1 MNDSINIGKP
11 LKIKISFCS
20 KDSTRNNDASLTNLD
35 LARILEFRKWGYEY
49 KMPYLDSTRQFR
61 PMRRFV
67 ENGLPLAK
75 IVTNALKGKHSE
87 NDNIAKDLAMRYKQY
102 VKSGGLPFRTLA
114 SIKRNGVSL
123 VETAQYIESVYVKI
137 ESHD

>member
-1 MNDSINIGKP
+1 MS

-20 KDSTRNNDASLTNLD
+20 QNNTRRNDSGLTNLD

-67 ENGLPLAK
+67 KKQGLPLAK
-75 IVTNALKGKHSE
+75 IVTNALKGRHSQ
-87 NDNIAKDLAMRYKQY
+87 NDTIANDLAMRYKQY

-114 SIKRNGVSL
+114 SIKRKGVSL
-123 VETAQYIESVYVKI
+123 VESAQYIDSVYVKI
-137 ESHD
+137 ESHE

>member
-1 MNDSINIGKP
+1 M
-11 LKIKISFCS
+11 KIKISFCS
-20 KDSTRNNDASLTNLD
+20 QDNTRNNDASLTNLD

-67 ENGLPLAK
+67 KKQGLPLAK
-75 IVTNALKGKHSE
+75 IVCNALQGKTSE
-87 NDNIAKDLAMRYKQY
+87 NDSIAKDLAMRYKQY

-123 VETAQYIESVYVKI
+123 VETAQYIDSVYVKI

>member
-1 MNDSINIGKP
+1 M
-11 LKIKISFCS
+11 
-20 KDSTRNNDASLTNLD
+20 TNLD

-67 ENGLPLAK
+67 KKQGLPLAK
-75 IVTNALKGKHSE
+75 IVCNALKGNHSE
-87 NDNIAKDLAMRYKQY
+87 NDSIANGLAMRYKQY

-123 VETAQYIESVYVKI
+123 VESAQYIDSVYVKI
-137 ESHD
+137 ETND

>member
-1 MNDSINIGKP
+1 MV
-11 LKIKISFCS
+11 IKISFCS
-20 KDSTRNNDASLTNLD
+20 QDNTRNNDASLTNLD

-67 ENGLPLAK
+67 KKQGLPLAK
-75 IVTNALKGKHSE
+75 IVCNALKGKHSE
-87 NDNIAKDLAMRYKQY
+87 NDSIAKDLAMRYKQY

-123 VETAQYIESVYVKI
+123 VESAQYIDSVYVKI
-137 ESHD
+137 ENHD

>member
-1 MNDSINIGKP
+1 M
-11 LKIKISFCS
+11 KIKISFCS
-20 KDSTRNNDASLTNLD
+20 KDNQRKKESLTNLS

-67 ENGLPLAK
+67 AKQGLPLAK
-75 IVTNALKGKHSE
+75 IVINALKGKHSE
-87 NDNIAKDLAMRYKQY
+87 NENIAKDIAMRYKQY
-102 VKSGGLPFRTLA
+102 IKSGGLPFRTLA

-123 VETAQYIESVYVKI
+123 VETAQYIDSVFVKI
-137 ESHD
+137 ESQE

>member
-1 MNDSINIGKP
+1 MN

-20 KDSTRNNDASLTNLD
+20 QNNTRKNDLSLTNLD
-35 LARILEFRKWGYEY
+35 LARILEFRRWGYEY

-67 ENGLPLAK
+67 KEQGLPLVK
-75 IVTNALKGKHSE
+75 IICNALKGRHSE
-87 NDNIAKDLAMRYKQY
+87 NDTIANGLTMRYKQY
-102 VKSGGLPFRTLA
+102 IKSGGLPFRTLA

-123 VETAQYIESVYVKI
+123 VETAQYIDSVYVKI
-137 ESHD
+137 ESND

>member
-1 MNDSINIGKP
+1 MV
-11 LKIKISFCS
+11 IKISFCS
-20 KDSTRNNDASLTNLD
+20 QDNTRNNDASLTNLD

-67 ENGLPLAK
+67 KKQGLPLAK
-75 IVTNALKGKHSE
+75 IVCNALKGKHSE
-87 NDNIAKDLAMRYKQY
+87 NESIAKDLAMRYKQY

-123 VETAQYIESVYVKI
+123 VESAQYIDSVYVKI

>member
-1 MNDSINIGKP
+1 M
-11 LKIKISFCS
+11 KIKISFCS
-20 KDSTRNNDASLTNLD
+20 QDNTRNNDASLTNLD

-67 ENGLPLAK
+67 KKQGLPLAK
-75 IVTNALKGKHSE
+75 IVTNALQGKTSE
-87 NDNIAKDLAMRYKQY
+87 NDSIAKDLAMRYKQY

-123 VETAQYIESVYVKI
+123 VETAQYIDSVYVKI

>member
-1 MNDSINIGKP
+1 M
-11 LKIKISFCS
+11 KIKISFCS
-20 KDSTRNNDASLTNLD
+20 QDNTRNNDASLTNLD

-67 ENGLPLAK
+67 NKQGLPLAK
-75 IVTNALKGKHSE
+75 IVCNALKGDHSE
-87 NDNIAKDLAMRYKQY
+87 NDTIAKDITMRYKQY
-102 VKSGGLPFRTLA
+102 IKSGGLPFRTLA

-123 VETAQYIESVYVKI
+123 VETAQYIDSVYVKI

>member
-1 MNDSINIGKP
+1 M
-11 LKIKISFCS
+11 KIKISFCA
-20 KDSTRNNDASLTNLD
+20 KDSDRSNDDSLTNLD
-35 LARILEFRKWGYEY
+35 LARILEFRKWGYEF

-67 ENGLPLAK
+67 KKQGLQLAK

-87 NDNIAKDLAMRYKQY
+87 NDNIANDLTMRYKQY
-102 VKSGGLPFRTLA
+102 IKSGGLPFRTLA
-114 SIKRNGVSL
+114 SIKRKGVSL
-123 VETAQYIESVYVKI
+123 VETAQYIDSIYVKI

>member
-1 MNDSINIGKP
+1 M
-11 LKIKISFCS
+11 
-20 KDSTRNNDASLTNLD
+20 TNLD
-35 LARILEFRKWGYEY
+35 LARTLEFRKWGYEY

-67 ENGLPLAK
+67 EEKGLPLDK
-75 IVTNALKGKHSE
+75 IVCNALKGKHSE
-87 NDNIAKDLAMRYKQY
+87 NDSIAKDIAMRYKQY

-123 VETAQYIESVYVKI
+123 VETAQYIDSVYVKI
-137 ESHD
+137 ETND

>member
-1 MNDSINIGKP
+1 MV
-11 LKIKISFCS
+11 IKISFCS
-20 KDSTRNNDASLTNLD
+20 QSNTRNNNASLTNLD
-35 LARILEFRKWGYEY
+35 LARILEFKKWGYEY

-67 ENGLPLAK
+67 ENQGLPIDK
-75 IVTNALKGKHSE
+75 IVCNALKGKHSE
-87 NDNIAKDLAMRYKQY
+87 NDNIAKDIAMRYKQY

-114 SIKRNGVSL
+114 SIKRSGVSL
-123 VETAQYIESVYVKI
+123 VETAQYIDSVYVKI

>member
-1 MNDSINIGKP
+1 MV
-11 LKIKISFCS
+11 IKISFCS
-20 KDSTRNNDASLTNLD
+20 QDNTRNNDASLTNLD
-35 LARILEFRKWGYEY
+35 LARILEFRKWGYEF
-49 KMPYLDSTRQFR
+49 KMPYLDSSRQFR

-67 ENGLPLAK
+67 NKQGLPLAK

-87 NDNIAKDLAMRYKQY
+87 NDNIANELAMRYKQY

-114 SIKRNGVSL
+114 SLKRKGVSL
-123 VETAQYIESVYVKI
+123 VETAQYIDSVYVKI

>member
-1 MNDSINIGKP
+1 M
-11 LKIKISFCS
+11 KIKISFCS
-20 KDSTRNNDASLTNLD
+20 QDNTRNNDASLTNLD

-67 ENGLPLAK
+67 AKQGLPLAK
-75 IVTNALKGKHSE
+75 IVCNALKGKHSE

-102 VKSGGLPFRTLA
+102 VKSGGLPFKTLA

-123 VETAQYIESVYVKI
+123 VESAQYIDSVYVKI

>member
-1 MNDSINIGKP
+1 M
-11 LKIKISFCS
+11 KIKISFCS
-20 KDSTRNNDASLTNLD
+20 QDNTRNNDASLTNLD

-67 ENGLPLAK
+67 KKQGLPLAK
-75 IVTNALKGKHSE
+75 IVTNALQGKTSE
-87 NDNIAKDLAMRYKQY
+87 NDSIAKDLAMRYKQY

-123 VETAQYIESVYVKI
+123 VKTAQYIDSVYVKI

>member
-1 MNDSINIGKP
+1 M
-11 LKIKISFCS
+11 KIKISFCS
-20 KDSTRNNDASLTNLD
+20 QDNTRNNDASLTNLD
-35 LARILEFRKWGYEY
+35 LARILEFRKWGYEF

-67 ENGLPLAK
+67 KKQGLPLAK
-75 IVTNALKGKHSE
+75 IVCNALKGNHSE
-87 NDNIAKDLAMRYKQY
+87 NDSIAKDLAMRYKQY

-123 VETAQYIESVYVKI
+123 VESAQYIDSVYVKI
-137 ESHD
+137 ETND